1 MLTLPFS
8 GWKEIAAQSERLQ
21 ISQGLVD
28 WGCRMDRHEYN
39 FKYPLMCINADVA
52 LIRCGEAE
60 ELDFLDLQFCP
71 HL

>member
-28 WGCRMDRHEYN
+28 WG
-39 FKYPLMCINADVA
+39 
-52 LIRCGEAE
+52 GGGAE
-60 ELDFLDLQFCP
+60 WTDMNKILNI
-71 HL
+71 H

>member
-1 MLTLPFS
+1 M
-8 GWKEIAAQSERLQ
+8 
-21 ISQGLVD
+21 
-28 WGCRMDRHEYN
+28 Y
-39 FKYPLMCINADVA
+39 INADVA